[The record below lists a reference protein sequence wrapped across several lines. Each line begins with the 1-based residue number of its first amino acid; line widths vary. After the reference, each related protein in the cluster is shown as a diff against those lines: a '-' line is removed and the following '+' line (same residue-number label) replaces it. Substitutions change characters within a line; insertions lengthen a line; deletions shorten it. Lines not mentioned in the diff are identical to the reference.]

1 VSVSPQRST
10 IASRTYARYTR
21 GVTQALQSLKC
32 CLNPKVLIG
41 LAAAAGAVVLL
52 APSLVAS
59 AFPLLLALVCPLSML
74 VMMAR
79 MGTNKETATG
89 SAPNTS
95 TNTEAPVPGLAAS
108 PEARLAL
115 LRAQQQVLAEQNAS
129 IAAEIAALN
138 SAETAANPPSRA
150 LRQAEQVAAL
160 ADSHA
165 PRERA

>member
-1 VSVSPQRST
+1 VS
-10 IASRTYARYTR
+10 
-21 GVTQALQSLKC
+21 QALQSLKC
-32 CLNPKVLIG
+32 CVNPKVLIG

-52 APSLVAS
+52 APNLITG

-74 VMMAR
+74 VMMGGMAR
-79 MGTNKETATG
+79 MGTNTENATS

-95 TNTEAPVPGLAAS
+95 TNTEALVPGLAVS